1 LLLTIYCHVFFSD
14 EKVQREMKEY
24 FDKQPRLSLKEA
36 FRRLVAV
43 DYAELTALAAEKGIE
58 PPRNPFLVDQE
69 APSLQ
74 AQREDGMAIR

>member
-1 LLLTIYCHVFFSD
+1 MVLFSR

-24 FDKQPRLSLKEA
+24 FDKQPRVSLEEA
-36 FRRLVAV
+36 FARIVAV
-43 DYAELTALAAEKGIE
+43 EYAELTALAAENGTE

-74 AQREDGMAIR
+74 AQREDSMAIR